1 MASVRAQTVTSRRVR
16 GCSCARRLAARPRS
30 FVLLSCVGAFMLIGL
45 IAAALLTGESRP
57 ARALGSASQR
67 QSEIRVAGRLSDS
80 GKTAA
85 SIAPSK
91 RHGATFPASS
101 STRGDRLDKRTA
113 SLPVLSSSAT
123 RRPRGAVVAPNPA
136 GRAATASSTRQLIGH
151 VTTASPVRQLM
162 DHAATASS
170 ARGPGPLDSLDTL
183 VPTVAVSG
191 PSGPSGATTGPVVYI
206 VTVSGDGATPTGSVT
221 VFDGAGGSCSIPNLD
236 DTGSGTCS
244 ITENAAESP
253 FSVTASYSD
262 DLNYTSA
269 TGYTNDDV
277 ALATPTV
284 TVTGQSGATTGP
296 VAYGVTV
303 SGPTGA
309 ATPTGSVTVSD
320 GTNTCSITSLTS
332 GSGTCSLIENASEDG
347 QTVTASYSGDLNYTS
362 ATGKTT
368 ETVAKATPTVSVSG
382 PSSAV
387 TGVID
392 YVVTISGQ
400 GASPSG
406 SVTISDGT
414 KMSSGA
420 LNTCT
425 IALNAE
431 GIGACALQEGT
442 GTYQVTAKYTGD
454 YNYGAAS
461 TTTTE
466 VVNETTT
473 SLDVSTSTLVY
484 GLEQSAT
491 FSVTV
496 YPPVGD
502 DTAPSGTTVHLMA
515 GKQKLCVTSPLV
527 LTIVTVINPVS
538 GLPVQITEATA
549 ACHLAPA
556 AIAAG
561 KYSVTADFPGE
572 AGSFVGSTSPPAP
585 LTVISAPTSTTLS
598 VSNSTTTYGR
608 ESSEA
613 LTTRV
618 KGPAGPSYVTG
629 SVTVKTASK
638 TLCTTTLKEGTGTC
652 KLTRFQLS
660 VGRYSLVADYRGTK
674 SLVSSSSKP
683 LTLSVV
689 GALTSTALSLS
700 RTTVAFRTEQS
711 ERFTAQVAVPAGM
724 AYASGAVAVT
734 RGSRKLCTITLTRGK
749 GTCSL
754 TATELPVGSYQ
765 ISARY
770 EGSNELKAS
779 TSPGKKLVVTKAS

>member
-253 FSVTASYSD
+253 FSVTASYSG

-269 TGYTNDDV
+269 TGYTNEDV

-320 GTNTCSITSLTS
+320 GTNTC
-332 GSGTCSLIENASEDG
+332 
-347 QTVTASYSGDLNYTS
+347 
-362 ATGKTT
+362 
-368 ETVAKATPTVSVSG
+368 
-382 PSSAV
+382 
-387 TGVID
+387 
-392 YVVTISGQ
+392 
-400 GASPSG
+400 
-406 SVTISDGT
+406 
-414 KMSSGA
+414 
-420 LNTCT
+420 
-425 IALNAE
+425 
-431 GIGACALQEGT
+431 
-442 GTYQVTAKYTGD
+442 
-454 YNYGAAS
+454 
-461 TTTTE
+461 
-466 VVNETTT
+466 
-473 SLDVSTSTLVY
+473 
-484 GLEQSAT
+484 
-491 FSVTV
+491 
-496 YPPVGD
+496 
-502 DTAPSGTTVHLMA
+502 
-515 GKQKLCVTSPLV
+515 
-527 LTIVTVINPVS
+527 
-538 GLPVQITEATA
+538 
-549 ACHLAPA
+549 
-556 AIAAG
+556 
-561 KYSVTADFPGE
+561 
-572 AGSFVGSTSPPAP
+572 
-585 LTVISAPTSTTLS
+585 
-598 VSNSTTTYGR
+598 
-608 ESSEA
+608 
-613 LTTRV
+613 
-618 KGPAGPSYVTG
+618 
-629 SVTVKTASK
+629 
-638 TLCTTTLKEGTGTC
+638 
-652 KLTRFQLS
+652 
-660 VGRYSLVADYRGTK
+660 
-674 SLVSSSSKP
+674 
-683 LTLSVV
+683 
-689 GALTSTALSLS
+689 
-700 RTTVAFRTEQS
+700 
-711 ERFTAQVAVPAGM
+711 
-724 AYASGAVAVT
+724 
-734 RGSRKLCTITLTRGK
+734 
-749 GTCSL
+749 
-754 TATELPVGSYQ
+754 
-765 ISARY
+765 
-770 EGSNELKAS
+770 
-779 TSPGKKLVVTKAS
+779 

>member
-151 VTTASPVRQLM
+151 VTTALPVRQLM

-253 FSVTASYSD
+253 FSVTASYS
-262 DLNYTSA
+262 
-269 TGYTNDDV
+269 G
-277 ALATPTV
+277 
-284 TVTGQSGATTGP
+284 
-296 VAYGVTV
+296 
-303 SGPTGA
+303 
-309 ATPTGSVTVSD
+309 D
-320 GTNTCSITSLTS
+320 G
-332 GSGTCSLIENASEDG
+332 
-347 QTVTASYSGDLNYTS
+347 NYTS

>member
-253 FSVTASYSD
+253 FSVTASYSG

-269 TGYTNDDV
+269 TGYTNEDV